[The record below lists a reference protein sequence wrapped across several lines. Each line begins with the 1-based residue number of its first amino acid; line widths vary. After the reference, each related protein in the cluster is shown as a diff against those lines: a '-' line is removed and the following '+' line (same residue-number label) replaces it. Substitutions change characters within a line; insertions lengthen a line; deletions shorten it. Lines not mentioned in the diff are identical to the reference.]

1 MTDPGSPGRDEG
13 PSLGQMLRERREA
26 RGLTREQA
34 AQQAR
39 VQLVFVRALEEE
51 DYRLLPDE
59 MYLTRFL
66 FEYATFLGLDPAS
79 ADASF
84 RRHIRR
90 ERRTNP
96 LYRAVP
102 RLSVLPWRRILWTA
116 AALLPIIPLVF
127 ILLSLAGKE
136 RPGPPPAPVVPPAE
150 SDDAAE
156 WHRFRE
162 PPPPGDATPSTP
174 PMSTGPAPASA
185 AAGGRR
191 PDPGGGR
198 RHILVARAR
207 EITWLAVQVDG
218 GPEREVLLREGEIVR
233 WDAARDFVLTVGNAM
248 GVEVTL
254 DGDPVRLPAGRGGV
268 VRALRLPE

>member
-1 MTDPGSPGRDEG
+1 MVEPGTDEG
-13 PSLGQMLRERREA
+13 PSLGQTLRERREA

-34 AQQAR
+34 AHQAR
-39 VQLVFVRALEEE
+39 VQLVFVRALEED

-66 FEYATFLGLDPAS
+66 YEYATFLGLDPAR

-84 RRHIRR
+84 RRQIRR
-90 ERRTNP
+90 EGRMNP

-127 ILLSLAGKE
+127 IVLSLAGRE
-136 RPGPPPAPVVPPAE
+136 RAGPPPAPAVPPAE
-150 SDDAAE
+150 SEDATE

-162 PPPPGDATPSTP
+162 PPPPGDAGPPAP
-174 PMSTGPAPASA
+174 PMSVGPEPASA
-185 AAGGRR
+185 AAGGRS

-198 RHILVARAR
+198 RHVLVARAR
-207 EITWLAVQVDG
+207 QITWLAVQVDG
-218 GPEREVLLREGEIVR
+218 GPQREVLLREGEVVR
-233 WDAARDFVLTVGNAM
+233 WGAERGFVLTVGNA
-248 GVEVTL
+248 GGIEVTL
-254 DGDPVRLPAGRGGV
+254 DGQPVRLPAGRGGV
-268 VRALRLPE
+268 VRGLRLPQ